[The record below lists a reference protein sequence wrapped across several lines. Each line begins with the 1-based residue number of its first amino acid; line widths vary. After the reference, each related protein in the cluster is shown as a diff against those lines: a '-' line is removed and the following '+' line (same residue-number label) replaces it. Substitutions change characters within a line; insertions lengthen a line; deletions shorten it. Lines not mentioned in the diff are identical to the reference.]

1 MKKPSFYNREGYP
14 SPTEYYAELNLM
26 RAEQEKK
33 RELHKFRPMVYVC
46 SPYAGDI
53 NRNIENA
60 RRFSRFAVNE
70 GFLPVT
76 PHLLFTQFLNDANP
90 DDREI
95 GMFMGL
101 VLLTKCSELWVF
113 GEKLSAGMQREI
125 RKAQKR
131 GIQIRYFNDECQE
144 VLK

>member
-1 MKKPSFYNREGYP
+1 
-14 SPTEYYAELNLM
+14 
-26 RAEQEKK
+26 
-33 RELHKFRPMVYVC
+33 MVYVC

-53 NRNIENA
+53 NRNTVNA
-60 RRFSRFAVNE
+60 RRFSRFVVDE

-95 GMFMGL
+95 GMYMGL

-113 GEKLSAGMQREI
+113 GERISAGMQREI
-125 RKAQKR
+125 KKAQKR
-131 GIQIRYFNDECQE
+131 GIQIRYFNEECQE
-144 VLK
+144 VMK

>member
-1 MKKPSFYNREGYP
+1 MKKPSFYNSEGYP
-14 SPTEYYAELNLM
+14 SPTEYYAELHLM
-26 RAEQEKK
+26 EEEREKQ

-53 NRNIENA
+53 NRNTVNA
-60 RRFSRFAVNE
+60 RRFSRFVVDE

-95 GMFMGL
+95 GMYMG
-101 VLLTKCSELWVF
+101 
-113 GEKLSAGMQREI
+113 
-125 RKAQKR
+125 
-131 GIQIRYFNDECQE
+131 
-144 VLK
+144 